1 MSTLVE
7 TVTLKVRDMI
17 VGGQL
22 KPGTR
27 VPERDLAQAFDVSRT
42 PVRLALGVLEAEGL
56 VKGQRNR
63 GFLVCDF
70 SEEDILSAFEV
81 RGALE
86 GLAVRSAI
94 ERGIGHDTIDVLEG
108 CIAEGN
114 RLIATK
120 TCNAEDMRCWSASND
135 KFHGAII
142 AASGLPALTKTHEF
156 MSRMPLVAPIAILFT
171 NNEHDDAYA
180 RMSEA
185 HADHVHL
192 FDAISRNES
201 ARAEHLMRE
210 HAYRSREHLAR
221 LLKAGIANGTP
232 LAPRER
238 ESAGGELASG

>member
-7 TVTLKVRDMI
+7 TVTLRLRDMI
-17 VGGQL
+17 VGGRLQ
-22 KPGTR
+22 PGTR
-27 VPERDLAQAFDVSRT
+27 VPERELAQTFGVSRT

-63 GFLVCDF
+63 GFLVCEF
-70 SEEDILSAFEV
+70 SEEDILSAWEV

-86 GLAVRSAI
+86 GLAVRTAV
-94 ERGIGHDTIDVLEG
+94 ERGIGRDAIDVLEE
-108 CIAEGN
+108 CIAEGD

-120 TCNAEDMRCWSASND
+120 ICDPDAMRCWSEAND
-135 KFHGAII
+135 KFHGAIV
-142 AASGLPALTKTHEF
+142 AASGLPALAKTHEF

-185 HADHVHL
+185 HSDHVRL
-192 FDAISRNES
+192 FDAITRNEG

-221 LLKAGIANGTP
+221 LLKAGAIGHSP
-232 LAPRER
+232 LALQEQARAP
-238 ESAGGELASG
+238 GEL